1 MNWRGVLP
9 AITTPFTEDYEVDHD
24 FLHRHV
30 RILIDAGSIGI
41 VPLGSLGEGAT
52 LSYAEKLAILKT
64 CVKAAGDDASV
75 APGISSLS
83 TAEACQLARDA
94 RDVGCRGLMVLP
106 PYVYSTDW
114 REMKAHVA
122 AVMRATDL
130 SCMLYNNPLAYETD
144 FVPDQ
149 VAELASEHE
158 NLHAVKE
165 SSCDVRRVTELRR
178 LLADRLD
185 ILVGIDDIVV
195 EGVAAG
201 AVGWIAGLVNALP
214 EESVR
219 LFELAR
225 DGKHEEARQLY
236 EWFLPLLRLDT
247 GKTFVQKIK
256 LAQERC
262 EIGSARVR
270 GPRLELAG
278 EELAAVE
285 RVIAEAME
293 TRPS

>member
-149 VAELASEHE
+149 VAELGA
-158 NLHAVKE
+158 
-165 SSCDVRRVTELRR
+165 RRFCRRLRWLPRGFPAWTVAYSYLRDLRR
-178 LLADRLD
+178 SGVPHRRSC
-185 ILVGIDDIVV
+185 LVSCF
-195 EGVAAG
+195 A
-201 AVGWIAGLVNALP
+201 
-214 EESVR
+214 
-219 LFELAR
+219 
-225 DGKHEEARQLY
+225 HQ
-236 EWFLPLLRLDT
+236 
-247 GKTFVQKIK
+247 
-256 LAQERC
+256 
-262 EIGSARVR
+262 
-270 GPRLELAG
+270 
-278 EELAAVE
+278 
-285 RVIAEAME
+285 
-293 TRPS
+293 